1 MNKYYQNWRQHKI
14 EAKANKEKERSFSDQ
29 LALAAFGANLAKY
42 LIHILSF
49 SAAVLLPAYAFE
61 VLIGNFYI
69 GLVVG
74 CALFLLLI
82 ELPKY
87 AVIDTIFENYYEWNE
102 KSGGLILIGFILVC
116 TSIISSTFGVPI
128 MVDRLAPNPELV
140 DLAKIE
146 TKHDSIHNTT
156 LAHWSNIINKAEGR
170 KEVIL
175 KGGQR
180 KDRVKTIALKQ
191 SKAIESQILAYSDSL
206 ATSLAIVSKDRKQAI
221 QDAKNQ
227 NQAILDTHFNRSE
240 RVGTI
245 SMLVMLLL
253 EVFYILVV
261 AMLKYYDYRSEKE
274 LLETDKRTRTASTGT
289 KVQRISETDNGS
301 VTHRPMAIG
310 FKASNGSTRKCK
322 RCGTNI
328 EHKRSDAKFCSNK
341 CKGDYHKKNK

>member
-87 AVIDTIFENYYEWNE
+87 AVLDTIWENYYEWNE
-102 KSGGLILIGFILVC
+102 KSIGLAVIGFILIC

-128 MVDRLAPNPELV
+128 MVDRLAPVPDLV

-146 TKHDSIHNTT
+146 NKHDSIQSATI
-156 LAHWSNIINKAEGR
+156 AHWSNIINKAEGR
-170 KEVIL
+170 KDVIL
-175 KGGQR
+175 AGGQR
-180 KDRVKTIALKQ
+180 KDRIKTIALKQ
-191 SKAIESQILAYSDSL
+191 SQNIESQILAYNDSL
-206 ATSLAIVSKDRKQAI
+206 TTHLAIIAGSKENALDEAKQTNT
-221 QDAKNQ
+221 KR
-227 NQAILDTHFNRSE
+227 LDQHLNRSD

-253 EVFYILVV
+253 ELSYILVV
-261 AMLKYYDYRSEKE
+261 ALLKYYDHRSEKE
-274 LLETDKRTRTASTGT
+274 QIETDNRNRTTPTNT
-289 KVQRISETDNGS
+289 KVQRISETDNGT

-310 FKASNGSTRKCK
+310 FKASNGSSRKCLN
-322 RCGTNI
+322 CGTDI
-328 EHKRSDAKFCSNK
+328 SHKRADAKCCGDK
-341 CKGDYHKKNK
+341 CRGQYNKNK